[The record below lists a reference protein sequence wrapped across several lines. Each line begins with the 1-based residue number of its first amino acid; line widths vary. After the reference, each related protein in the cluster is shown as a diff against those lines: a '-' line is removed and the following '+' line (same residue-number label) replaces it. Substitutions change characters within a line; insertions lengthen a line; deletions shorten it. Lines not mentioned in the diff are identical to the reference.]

1 MNEQYQEA
9 ADILLRVEAELRRLG
24 LWQSKP
30 PSAEALAS
38 ELPFCCDTLDFHQWL
53 QFVLIERMK
62 ALIEAG
68 HPLPSQSGIA
78 PLAEEWFAGTDTDSR
93 QLVRLL
99 EELDNLLSNQQTHGQ

>member
-1 MNEQYQEA
+1 MTELDRLKLA
-9 ADILLRVEAELRRLG
+9 ADILLRLEAELRRLG
-24 LWQSKP
+24 LWQQKP

-62 ALIEAG
+62 TLIEAG
-68 HPLPSQSGIA
+68 QPLPTQSGIA

-93 QLVRLL
+93 QLIGLL
-99 EELDNLLSNQQTHGQ
+99 EEFDNLLSKQ